1 MSEIHPSLFE
11 IIPSVAK
18 VVHRRFHQYVEAD
31 DIKQECYAFAA
42 SKRAYFKELLDEEN
56 TEKRVANERR
66 VAWQIKRA
74 AERYARKEKAAK
86 LGYQTNDEAFYDVT
100 SIANVLSLVIAS
112 VLKDTPLEQGQV
124 IVDDGT
130 PKSPSVPAEGN
141 NLLAMLV
148 DIKNAYVKLEPD
160 DQQILERRYYDGWTL
175 QQIAGYLEV
184 SISTADRRCSTAM
197 FRLQEFLGGV
207 NPYI

>member
-11 IIPSVAK
+11 IVPSVAK
-18 VVHRRFHQYVEAD
+18 VIHRRFHQYVEAE
-31 DIKQECYAFAA
+31 DIKQECYAFAF

-86 LGYQTNDEAFYDVT
+86 LGYKTTDEAFYDT
-100 SIANVLSLVIAS
+100 AQIANLLSLVISS
-112 VLKDTPLEQGQV
+112 VIKDTSLEQAQV
-124 IVDDGT
+124 IVDDGS
-130 PKSPSVPAEGN
+130 PKRPSVPAEGN
-141 NLLAMLV
+141 NLLVILI
-148 DIKNAYVKLEPD
+148 DIKKAYVQLEPE

-184 SISTADRRCSTAM
+184 SISTADRRCSTAI
-197 FRLQEFLGGV
+197 FRLQEFIGGV
-207 NPYI
+207 NPYV